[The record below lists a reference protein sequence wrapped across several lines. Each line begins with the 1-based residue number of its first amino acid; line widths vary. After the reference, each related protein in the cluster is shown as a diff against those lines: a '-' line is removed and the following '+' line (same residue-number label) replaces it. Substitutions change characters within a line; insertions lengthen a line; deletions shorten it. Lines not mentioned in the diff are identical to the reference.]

1 MDKGISHVLSM
12 SILLYGLRRPIFNS
26 QDKEPYSFVELKAQ
40 EKTGLL
46 LMPTA
51 KVTKNVSAAEGGGNV
66 LCSILISIKT
76 KAWLYSFLP
85 CGFYALKISFQFLAR
100 KKAFFPVRFSLV
112 LYVFYSRQLG
122 FLFKICG
129 SLVFVSCQGKRS
141 YSSSMPYSLS
151 RPANSSTSS
160 RACSYVT
167 SNSSV
172 SRRAISSSVKPPF
185 SIICQM

>member
-46 LMPTA
+46 LMSTA

-76 KAWLYSFLP
+76 KAWLYFYGTHALP
-85 CGFYALKISFQFLAR
+85 ISICIPVIRSNSRLYLAI
-100 KKAFFPVRFSLV
+100 RFSSNT
-112 LYVFYSRQLG
+112 F
-122 FLFKICG
+122 
-129 SLVFVSCQGKRS
+129 
-141 YSSSMPYSLS
+141 SSIP
-151 RPANSSTSS
+151 T
-160 RACSYVT
+160 
-167 SNSSV
+167 
-172 SRRAISSSVKPPF
+172 F
-185 SIICQM
+185 SGL

>member
-76 KAWLYSFLP
+76 KAWLYSFCRQDSP
-85 CGFYALKISFQFLAR
+85 PAALHVRLLVVALLA
-100 KKAFFPVRFSLV
+100 V
-112 LYVFYSRQLG
+112 LRQG
-122 FLFKICG
+122 
-129 SLVFVSCQGKRS
+129 V
-141 YSSSMPYSLS
+141 PH
-151 RPANSSTSS
+151 
-160 RACSYVT
+160 AC
-167 SNSSV
+167 
-172 SRRAISSSVKPPF
+172 
-185 SIICQM
+185 